1 MIDESINIYLLNKSP
16 DTFNTIMTELEK
28 GELPSMENIDKI
40 IKNGDIILIDSLGRY
55 LDYTV
60 QNITNN
66 FNIYNLSDTDIE
78 IIKAILLHIVDDEE
92 EILKLYESIDKKYV
106 LINYF
111 LNSIDYDRF
120 TELLESYGDEESIE
134 YLIQLD

>member
-16 DTFNTIMTELEK
+16 NSFNIIMTELEQ
-28 GELPSMENIDKI
+28 GELPTIDNIDKI
-40 IKNGDIILIDSLGRY
+40 IKNGDIILIDSIGRY
-55 LDYTV
+55 LDYTI

-66 FNIYNLSDTDIE
+66 FDISNLSDIDIE
-78 IIKAILLHIVDDEE
+78 VIKAILLHLVDDEE
-92 EILKLYESIDKKYV
+92 EILKLYENIDKKYI

-111 LNSIDYDRF
+111 LNTIDYERF
-120 TELLESYGDEESIE
+120 IQLLKDYGDDKSIE